1 MIGFTAEDLSKVFCI
16 LNCDHDF
23 VSTRSVLLCILDFED
38 DFVLLSISILYFVFC
53 ILCILDFEDNFEFRK
68 PVVLSIS
75 VLVLHIE
82 QLQRITPGVF
92 KA

>member
-1 MIGFTAEDLSKVFCI
+1 MIGFNAEDLSKVLRI
-16 LNCDHDF
+16 LNFDHDF
-23 VSTRSVLLCILDFED
+23 VSTRPVLLCILDFED
-38 DFVLLSISILYFVFC
+38 DFV
-53 ILCILDFEDNFEFRK
+53 FRR

>member
-1 MIGFTAEDLSKVFCI
+1 MILYLDDLS
-16 LNCDHDF
+16 L
-23 VSTRSVLLCILDFED
+23 
-38 DFVLLSISILYFVFC
+38 FC
-53 ILCILDFEDNFEFRK
+53 ILCILDFEDNFVFRK

-82 QLQRITPGVF
+82 QLQRITPSVF